1 MDNVIQANQ
10 RAALVENS
18 EAINQVY
25 NVAFG
30 DRTDLNEMTRV
41 LKEELSKFDP
51 AIGNVEV
58 VKGPGRVGD
67 IPHSQADISKA
78 RNLLGYDPTHSFS
91 DGIREAAEWYFQN
104 LKIV

>member
-1 MDNVIQANQ
+1 M
-10 RAALVENS
+10 VENS

-30 DRTDLNEMTRV
+30 GRTDLNEMTSA
-41 LKEELSKFDP
+41 LKEQLSKFDP

-58 VKGPGRVGD
+58 VNGPERVGD

-78 RNLLGYDPTHSFS
+78 RNLLGYDPEFSFS
-91 DGIREAAEWYFQN
+91 AGIREAAEWYFTN
-104 LKIV
+104 LSTKN